1 MRWLVPFVMLAAC
14 APVPVSPERA
24 AEMCRKEVG
33 LADGVQGNIGVGVGT
48 GGGKARGSITVT
60 DKVFRPQSADAAFAA
75 CVDRKVNGKP
85 EPTTFGI
92 TIGAKT

>member
-1 MRWLVPFVMLAAC
+1 MRWLVLPLLIAAC

-24 AEMCRKEVG
+24 ARECREEVG
-33 LADGVQGNIGVGVGT
+33 LADGVQGNIGVGIGT

-60 DKVFRPQSADAAFAA
+60 DKVFRPQSAEDAFAA

-85 EPTTFGI
+85 QPTTYGI
-92 TIGAKT
+92 TIGASS